1 MPAVL
6 KCHCHGII
14 FSWNTGNLLSAGKI
28 PEKNIKQ
35 QFRIITGIIILHG
48 ILSRCQQYYIK
59 GVLQTHRH
67 LNLVFS
73 DFMCRCVVC
82 RSASVPLLCNILA
95 LAQETVRHKH
105 RITANYPAYS
115 LPSGNLWNGR
125 AAFCSRTS
133 GYITTCPCPLQVIT
147 TTYAIYV
154 RYFTCKIKPAANP
167 GLHCISINFWYW
179 YTATCYLCFIK
190 AACCLWI

>member
-59 GVLQTHRH
+59 GVLQTYRH

-73 DFMCRCVVC
+73 NFMCRCVVC

-105 RITANYPAYS
+105 RITANYPAYYEMDVQLFAAE
-115 LPSGNLWNGR
+115 LP
-125 AAFCSRTS
+125 
-133 GYITTCPCPLQVIT
+133 
-147 TTYAIYV
+147 AI
-154 RYFTCKIKPAANP
+154 
-167 GLHCISINFWYW
+167 
-179 YTATCYLCFIK
+179 
-190 AACCLWI
+190 

>member
-6 KCHCHGII
+6 KCPCHGII

-35 QFRIITGIIILHG
+35 QFRMITGIIILHG
-48 ILSRCQQYYIK
+48 ILSRRMEMSGRIIQPHIIYSYSAVLYFFGFMGLWYQVLRARCQQYYIK

-105 RITANYPAYS
+105 RITANYHIF
-115 LPSGNLWNGR
+115 GNLWNR
-125 AAFCSRTS
+125 HNPLYSR
-133 GYITTCPCPLQVIT
+133 
-147 TTYAIYV
+147 
-154 RYFTCKIKPAANP
+154 
-167 GLHCISINFWYW
+167 
-179 YTATCYLCFIK
+179 K
-190 AACCLWI
+190 A

>member
-59 GVLQTHRH
+59 GVLQTRRH

-82 RSASVPLLCNILA
+82 RSASVPLLYNILA
-95 LAQETVRHKH
+95 MAQK
-105 RITANYPAYS
+105 
-115 LPSGNLWNGR
+115 PSVCQS
-125 AAFCSRTS
+125 AQTS
-133 GYITTCPCPLQVIT
+133 DN
-147 TTYAIYV
+147 
-154 RYFTCKIKPAANP
+154 CK
-167 GLHCISINFWYW
+167 LSCIQFIGQKFMKQ
-179 YTATCYLCFIK
+179 TCYCHAINT
-190 AACCLWI
+190 WGT